1 MTDFGT
7 RAVVDLDDVERS
19 RIILEHCEKSLDSG
33 HLSGK
38 DKEAAAR
45 QMTSSMSAKDR
56 QKILET
62 YIEDE
67 SKRIVNDVIEAN
79 FRKIRRDIAEL
90 VEKRI
95 RELDWLEG

>member
-7 RAVVDLDDVERS
+7 RTVEDLDDNERS
-19 RIILEHCEKSLDSG
+19 RIVFEHCLKAQDSVSVAGSEK
-33 HLSGK
+33 
-38 DKEAAAR
+38 KEAAR
-45 QMTSSMSAKDR
+45 QMASSMSAKDR

-67 SKRIVNDVIEAN
+67 SKRIVNDAIEAN
-79 FRKIRRDIAEL
+79 FRKIRRDIAGL
-90 VEKRI
+90 VDKRI